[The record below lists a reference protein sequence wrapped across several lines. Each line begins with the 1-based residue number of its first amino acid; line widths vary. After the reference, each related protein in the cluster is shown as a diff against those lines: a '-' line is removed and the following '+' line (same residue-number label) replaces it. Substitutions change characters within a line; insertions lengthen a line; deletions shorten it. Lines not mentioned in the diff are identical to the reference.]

1 MVDHANILTTPLIEE
16 HKSLGARLGAFGGW
30 MMPIQY
36 SGIIDEHMWT
46 RKHAG
51 LFDICHMGEFLIVDV
66 SAYDYAKSGDLVL
79 FSYSG
84 ARKDKFDGGPEKP
97 EAQIKIIGAKADV
110 VYDDDAKKV
119 KLTNFRP

>member
-1 MVDHANILTTPLIEE
+1 MQCVDLNLDAY
-16 HKSLGARLGAFGGW
+16 A
-30 MMPIQY
+30 
-36 SGIIDEHMWT
+36 
-46 RKHAG
+46 
-51 LFDICHMGEFLIVDV
+51 GEFLVVDV
-66 SAYDYAKSGDLVL
+66 SAYDYAKNGDLVL

-97 EAQIKIIGAKADV
+97 QAQVKIIGAKADV